1 MYFQHAE
8 RIIDAGTEEK
18 RMYIILE
25 GTVEITL
32 TDGANNRIPV
42 AVLQKNDFFGELSL
56 FNNAPRTANATAK
69 GDVKL
74 TYIESY
80 EQLRTFLLK
89 NPAFAAKMVQD
100 LTKRLTKTNEL
111 LMGKVS
117 EVNRLKLTRQL

>member
-8 RIIDAGTEEK
+8 RIIDAGSEEK

-25 GTVEITL
+25 GAVEITL
-32 TDGANNRIPV
+32 SDGENKIFV
-42 AVLQKNDFFGELSL
+42 ALLKKNDFFGELSL
-56 FNNAPRTANATAK
+56 FNNSARTANATAK

-80 EQLRTFLLK
+80 EQLKSFLMK